1 MTARSAVLLAA
12 ATLAATGC
20 ATKSD
25 MAELRNT
32 VTGEF
37 EAERSQR
44 EALIAEIQELRAV
57 LLDSLNVQQRR
68 DITGRVDL
76 QRQIQDLN
84 TNLAQLIELT
94 GQTQRNLALMS
105 VSPVDTTGTGG
116 APGARVPPPQTGG
129 EPSGAEA
136 AGDPQALYEAAL
148 RQFRRGSYG
157 TAREALDQF
166 LATYPNHELAP
177 DAQYFRAES
186 FAEEGNAEA
195 ALDEYARVLELY
207 PNSRRAP
214 TALYKSGLLE
224 LRRGNV
230 DDARTFF
237 NRVVQGYP
245 DSDEFELA
253 RRELE
258 RLSR

>member
-1 MTARSAVLLAA
+1 VTAHSAVLLGAV
-12 ATLAATGC
+12 TLVLAGC

-105 VSPVDTTGTGG
+105 VSPGDSAG
-116 APGARVPPPQTGG
+116 AAVARPQGA
-129 EPSGAEA
+129 A
-136 AGDPQALYEAAL
+136 ASPAAVTAAPGDPQDLYEAAL

-166 LATYPNHELAP
+166 IAEYPNHELAP

-186 FAEEGNAEA
+186 FAEEGDAEM
-195 ALDEYARVLELY
+195 ALNEYARVLELY

-237 NRVVQGYP
+237 NRVVQGFP

-258 RLSR
+258 RLGS

>member
-1 MTARSAVLLAA
+1 MADLQ
-12 ATLAATGC
+12 ATL
-20 ATKSD
+20 
-25 MAELRNT
+25 
-32 VTGEF
+32 VGEF
-37 EAERSQR
+37 QSERSQR
-44 EALIAEIQELRAV
+44 EALIAEIQTLRAV

-105 VSPVDTTGTGG
+105 VAPMDSSVAGAGSDGQPGQMTDLPAVETT
-116 APGARVPPPQTGG
+116 PGDAQ
-129 EPSGAEA
+129 E
-136 AGDPQALYEAAL
+136 LYEAAL

-157 TAREALDQF
+157 TARAALDEF
-166 LATYPNHELAP
+166 LTRYPNHELAP
-177 DAQYFRAES
+177 DAQYFRAET
-186 FAEEGNAEA
+186 FAEEGDAA
-195 ALDEYARVLELY
+195 TALDEYARVLELY

-224 LRRGNV
+224 LRRGNA

-253 RRELE
+253 QRELD
-258 RLSR
+258 RLSS

>member
-1 MTARSAVLLAA
+1 MRIRSAIALCALAVSA
-12 ATLAATGC
+12 GGC

-25 MAELRNT
+25 IADLQAT
-32 VTGEF
+32 FVGQF
-37 EAERSQR
+37 ESERSQR
-44 EALIAEIQELRAV
+44 EALISEIQTLRAV

-94 GQTQRNLALMS
+94 GQTQRELALRS
-105 VSPVDTTGTGG
+105 VTPVDSSLAVDRSDGQPGQVTDQPAAET
-116 APGARVPPPQTGG
+116 AP
-129 EPSGAEA
+129 
-136 AGDPQALYEAAL
+136 GDPQELYEAAL

-157 TAREALDQF
+157 TARAALDEF
-166 LATYPNHELAP
+166 LTRYPNHELAP
-177 DAQYFRAES
+177 DAQYFRAET
-186 FAEEGNAEA
+186 FAEEGDAET

-224 LRRGNV
+224 LRRGNA

-245 DSDEFELA
+245 NSDEFELA
-253 RRELE
+253 QRELD
-258 RLSR
+258 RLSS

>member
-1 MTARSAVLLAA
+1 VTAHSAVLLGAV
-12 ATLAATGC
+12 TLVLAGC

-105 VSPVDTTGTGG
+105 VPSGDSAGATGARPQG
-116 APGARVPPPQTGG
+116 APANPAMVATAP
-129 EPSGAEA
+129 
-136 AGDPQALYEAAL
+136 GDPQDLYEAAL

-166 LATYPNHELAP
+166 IAEYPNHELAP

-186 FAEEGNAEA
+186 FAEEGDAEM
-195 ALDEYARVLELY
+195 ALNEYARVLELY

-237 NRVVQGYP
+237 NRVVQGFP

-258 RLSR
+258 RLDS

>member
-1 MTARSAVLLAA
+1 VTAHSAVLLGAV
-12 ATLAATGC
+12 TLALVGC

-37 EAERSQR
+37 EAERTQR

-105 VSPVDTTGTGG
+105 VSPVDSAG
-116 APGARVPPPQTGG
+116 APGARPQA
-129 EPSGAEA
+129 GATDPVAVTA
-136 AGDPQALYEAAL
+136 APGDPQDLYEAAL

-166 LATYPNHELAP
+166 LAEYPNHELAP

-186 FAEEGNAEA
+186 YAEEGNADM
-195 ALDEYARVLELY
+195 ALNEYARVLELY

-237 NRVVQGYP
+237 NRVVQGFP

-258 RLSR
+258 RLGR

>member
-1 MTARSAVLLAA
+1 MTAHSAVLLGAV
-12 ATLAATGC
+12 TLVLAGC

-105 VSPVDTTGTGG
+105 VPSGDSAG
-116 APGARVPPPQTGG
+116 ATGARAQ
-129 EPSGAEA
+129 GAA
-136 AGDPQALYEAAL
+136 ANPAMVATAPGDPQDLYEAAL

-166 LATYPNHELAP
+166 IAEYPNHELAP

-186 FAEEGNAEA
+186 FAEEGDAEM
-195 ALDEYARVLELY
+195 ALNEYARVLELY

-237 NRVVQGYP
+237 NRVVQGFP

-258 RLSR
+258 RLDS